1 VRSRTYLNTGQSF
14 VEIKRKTRRGTTS
27 KLRLE
32 TEQFQTR
39 LQPEARAFIDFNC
52 PVNSADLQ
60 PSLLNN
66 FDRIHLV
73 SDTTDE
79 RLTVDLNIEVE
90 TGSDTVSLPGIA
102 VAEFK
107 QPRKNR
113 NRRDAG
119 FLKQMRAINAR
130 PTGFSKYCMCLLLTH
145 SGIKHNL
152 FKPQLR
158 RLNRLMEEPN
168 AFC

>member
-1 VRSRTYLNTGQSF
+1 LNTGASF
-14 VEIKRKTRRGTTS
+14 VEIKRKTRRGTTT

-32 TEQFQTR
+32 TGTFQTQ
-39 LQPEARAFIDFNC
+39 LLADAREFIDSNC
-52 PVNSADLQ
+52 STFSSDLV

-73 SDTTDE
+73 SESTAE
-79 RLTVDLNIEVE
+79 RLTIDLNVEVE
-90 TGSDTVSLPGIA
+90 TDTSPVRLPGIA

-107 QPRKNR
+107 QVRSNR
-113 NRRDAG
+113 NRHNAD

-145 SGIKHNL
+145 SGIKHNR

-158 RLNRLMEEPN
+158 RLNRLMEKPN
-168 AFC
+168 AVC